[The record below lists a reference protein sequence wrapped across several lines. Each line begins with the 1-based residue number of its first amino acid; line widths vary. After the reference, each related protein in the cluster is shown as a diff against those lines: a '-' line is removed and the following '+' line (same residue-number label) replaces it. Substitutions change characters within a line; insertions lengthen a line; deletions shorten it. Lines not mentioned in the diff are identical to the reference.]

1 MQDITLVLN
10 TAEKRVQFALFR
22 AGSMLCAED
31 WLAQRGGT
39 ELLAPALRHACAR
52 LGFTPAAIGR
62 IACVAGPGNFTGLR
76 IGLTTASALARA
88 VHARQAGINYLQCL
102 AANAPAREGEEVLVL
117 TNARQGLAYGA
128 RFRADEAGLP
138 VPMGR
143 TFLLPLPPLPE
154 GFLPGSPAF
163 VLGSAVNSNL
173 ECLRQALPASTRILT
188 GDAAIPT
195 PASLAAMERTIRWEL
210 EDQSDIPPLYMR
222 DCDAV
227 ENLDAIARAQGR
239 TPEIA
244 HQELERLT
252 HASLTLVED

>member
-39 ELLAPALRHACAR
+39 ELLAPALAEACSR
-52 LGFTPAAIGR
+52 LGFPPSAIGR
-62 IACVAGPGNFTGLR
+62 IACAAGPGNFTGLR

-88 VHARQAGINYLQCL
+88 AGAKQAGLNYLQCL

-117 TNARQGLAYGA
+117 TNARRGLAYGA
-128 RFRADEAGLP
+128 RFRADEKGFP

-143 TFLLPLPPLPE
+143 TFLLPVPPLPE
-154 GFLPGSPAF
+154 GFTMGSPAF

-173 ECLRQALPASTRILT
+173 ACIKEALPPSARILE
-188 GDAAIPT
+188 GDHPT
-195 PASLAAMERTIRWEL
+195 PASLAAMVRAVDWEK
-210 EDQSDIPPLYMR
+210 EDGSDIPPLYMR

-244 HQELERLT
+244 QQELERLT
-252 HASLTLVED
+252 HAPLTLVEE

>member
-22 AGSMLCAED
+22 EGSMLCAED

-39 ELLAPALRHACAR
+39 ELLAPALAEACAR
-52 LGFTPAAIGR
+52 LGFTPASIGR

-88 VHARQAGINYLQCL
+88 VKAKQAGIHYLQCL

-128 RFRADEAGLP
+128 RFRADAGGCP
-138 VPMGR
+138 VPVGR

-154 GFLPGSPAF
+154 GFAPGNPAF

-173 ECLRQALPASTRILT
+173 ACLKAALPASTRILT
-188 GDAAIPT
+188 GDAAAPT
-195 PASLAAMERTIRWEL
+195 PASLAAMVRAIDWEK
-210 EDQSDIPPLYMR
+210 EDGSDIPPLYMR

-252 HASLTLVED
+252 HASLTLME